1 VVAEIEELFRTDVE
15 VAEDIPV
22 IRVVLGRGDD
32 ATIHEFPSTDVLQDD
47 DDMATIADDT
57 LKERVEVWLADFV
70 DEGGLANHKITRPAT
85 GNIVIS
91 APNVYG

>member
-1 VVAEIEELFRTDVE
+1 MVAEVEQLFGTEVE
-15 VAEDIPV
+15 VAEEVPV

-32 ATIHEFPSTDVLQDD
+32 AEIHEFPATDVLQEE
-47 DDMATIADDT
+47 DDMATISDDT
-57 LKERVEVWLADFV
+57 LKERVEWWLADFV
-70 DEGGLANHKITRPAT
+70 EEGGLSTHKVTRPAT

>member
-1 VVAEIEELFRTDVE
+1 MVLNELFATEVE
-15 VAEDIPV
+15 VAEDVPV

-32 ATIHEFPSTDVLQDD
+32 AQIHEFPATDALQDD

-57 LKERVEVWLADFV
+57 LKERVEWWLADFV
-70 DEGGLANHKITRPAT
+70 DEGGLANHKVTRPAT